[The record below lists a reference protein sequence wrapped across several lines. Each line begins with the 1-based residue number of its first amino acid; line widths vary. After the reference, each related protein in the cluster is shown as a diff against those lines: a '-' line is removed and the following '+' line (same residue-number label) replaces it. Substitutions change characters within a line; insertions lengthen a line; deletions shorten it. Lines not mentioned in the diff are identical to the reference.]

1 MCVTW
6 MFPFPAHICQKCR
19 DANKGSINKWVS
31 AFFGEWTIKQ
41 LFTDHSGINEET
53 TLLLHVPVF
62 VSLLFACECV
72 SVWVCAHASL
82 CVHGSSRLK
91 SSALKQTKKKK
102 VFSSSPLGCFLLN
115 IHSAS
120 PSVDRWCQAD
130 EERKCSLLL
139 LMLIS
144 LSLSFSPGCC
154 FVTFYTRKAALE
166 AQNALHNIKTL
177 TGVSVCPHSPLPTF
191 SSNHTLTA
199 VPRGS
204 PARPRPTPTCVVCV
218 WVGMNMQVTA
228 SVCCAAATE
237 HLWVTESA
245 SRWLSRLVQK
255 FGGSLC
261 PLVLSKLKCEC
272 HKSQKPLLPP

>member
-1 MCVTW
+1 MNCIDTSNWIMPRFQSLISLFYFLSDLQFFPLILDGFTTFWWIVQIWSFKNCCNMCVTW

-102 VFSSSPLGCFLLN
+102 
-115 IHSAS
+115 
-120 PSVDRWCQAD
+120 
-130 EERKCSLLL
+130 CSL
-139 LMLIS
+139 
-144 LSLSFSPGCC
+144 
-154 FVTFYTRKAALE
+154 
-166 AQNALHNIKTL
+166 
-177 TGVSVCPHSPLPTF
+177 PL
-191 SSNHTLTA
+191 
-199 VPRGS
+199 R
-204 PARPRPTPTCVVCV
+204 
-218 WVGMNMQVTA
+218 
-228 SVCCAAATE
+228 
-237 HLWVTESA
+237 
-245 SRWLSRLVQK
+245 
-255 FGGSLC
+255 
-261 PLVLSKLKCEC
+261 
-272 HKSQKPLLPP
+272 

>member
-1 MCVTW
+1 MKRENALC
-6 MFPFPAHICQKCR
+6 C
-19 DANKGSINKWVS
+19 
-31 AFFGEWTIKQ
+31 
-41 LFTDHSGINEET
+41 
-53 TLLLHVPVF
+53 
-62 VSLLFACECV
+62 
-72 SVWVCAHASL
+72 SL
-82 CVHGSSRLK
+82 CS
-91 SSALKQTKKKK
+91 
-102 VFSSSPLGCFLLN
+102 
-115 IHSAS
+115 
-120 PSVDRWCQAD
+120 
-130 EERKCSLLL
+130 
-139 LMLIS
+139 S

-204 PARPRPTPTCVVCV
+204 PARPRPTPTCVVWVWV
-218 WVGMNMQVTA
+218 WVGENAQVTA

-261 PLVLSKLKCEC
+261 PLVLSKLKCAC

>member
-1 MCVTW
+1 M
-6 MFPFPAHICQKCR
+6 
-19 DANKGSINKWVS
+19 
-31 AFFGEWTIKQ
+31 
-41 LFTDHSGINEET
+41 
-53 TLLLHVPVF
+53 
-62 VSLLFACECV
+62 
-72 SVWVCAHASL
+72 
-82 CVHGSSRLK
+82 
-91 SSALKQTKKKK
+91 
-102 VFSSSPLGCFLLN
+102 FSSSPLGCFLLN

-218 WVGMNMQVTA
+218 WVGMNTQVTA

>member
-6 MFPFPAHICQKCR
+6 MFSFPAHICQKCR

-72 SVWVCAHASL
+72 CECVLMHHFVCT
-82 CVHGSSRLK
+82 VPPGSSHQRWNEL
-91 SSALKQTKKKK
+91 KKKA
-102 VFSSSPLGCFLLN
+102 FSSSPLGCFLLN

-177 TGVSVCPHSPLPTF
+177 TGVSACPHSPLPTF

-218 WVGMNMQVTA
+218 WV
-228 SVCCAAATE
+228 
-237 HLWVTESA
+237 WI
-245 SRWLSRLVQK
+245 RK
-255 FGGSLC
+255 
-261 PLVLSKLKCEC
+261 
-272 HKSQKPLLPP
+272 